1 MLGGTRVNLSSPS
14 YVENFVETW
23 SVEASMNK
31 KAQRNVVLAGL
42 VAVGAGVAWA
52 VVARGKDDQGPQL
65 NIPLGRAVI
74 TDVRVK
80 VVEIGTVEPEVKVDV
95 KSVLSGKVV
104 GLAIREGDVVRR
116 GQLLAAI
123 EPDVNQAQT
132 LAAVRR
138 AVNQAAI
145 ELSDAEK
152 DFRAKDELLAGGLIS
167 LELHRAAETR
177 YKAARETLDTAREK
191 ALLLQASGIPI
202 DPEASQ
208 VLHITSPMDGVV
220 IRRAVELGD
229 VVTGAGSFNAGT
241 VIATV
246 ADLSSMIVKV
256 GVNEVDIGKV
266 KMAAPVTVTLDAYPK
281 VRFAGKVSR
290 IAPAARLQD
299 QVRVFDVEVRLDS
312 QGKELRTGMTANI
325 TIDGEVAEA
334 VLAVPVEAVFRRDDG
349 EVVYLR
355 TKAEVAGKREG
366 TNTKE
371 AGKNPGAGPST
382 GAKEEW
388 KQHFEEKPVVT
399 GLASLSHTQVL
410 EGLAEGDE
418 VALEDPTRP
427 KKKEN
432 QR

>member
-1 MLGGTRVNLSSPS
+1 M
-14 YVENFVETW
+14 
-23 SVEASMNK
+23 K
-31 KAQRNVVLAGL
+31 KSKKTLLAVAA
-42 VAVGAGVAWA
+42 VAVVGVSVAWA
-52 VVARGKDDQGPQL
+52 LASRSRQTQGFELP
-65 NIPLGRAVI
+65 IPLAKAAI

-104 GLAIREGDVVRR
+104 SLPIREGDVVKR

-123 EPDVNQAQT
+123 EPDVNQAQS

-138 AVNQAAI
+138 SVNQAAI
-145 ELSDAEK
+145 EFHDAER
-152 DFRAKDELLAGGLIS
+152 DFRAKEELLAAGLIS

-177 YKAARETLDTAREK
+177 FKAARETLESAREK
-191 ALLLQASGIPI
+191 ASLLEASGIPV

-266 KMAAPVTVTLDAYPK
+266 RMGAPVRVTLDAYPK
-281 VRFAGKVSR
+281 VAFPGRVSR
-290 IAPAARLQD
+290 IAPAARLAD
-299 QVRVFDVEVRLDS
+299 QVKVFDVEVSLNA
-312 QGKELRTGMTANI
+312 QGKELRTGMTANV
-325 TIDGEVAEA
+325 TIDGDVAEG
-334 VLAVPVEAVFRRDDG
+334 VLAVPVEAVIRRDDG
-349 EVVYLR
+349 EVVYVR
-355 TKAEVAGKREG
+355 KTERDGTKNGRRGPKAGVSSD
-366 TNTKE
+366 
-371 AGKNPGAGPST
+371 ASPVDSAQ
-382 GAKEEW
+382 AAW
-388 KQHFEEKPVVT
+388 KHDFEERPVVT
-399 GLASLSHTQVL
+399 GLSSLSHAQVL
-410 EGLAEGDE
+410 EGLSEGEE

-427 KKKEN
+427 KKRE
-432 QR
+432 RER